1 MKSKIRGFQETSI
14 DYKPVPMNML
24 VEGGAVAFVL
34 DWNGVAV
41 GFGSDRIH
49 TRIGRRSSLDSC
61 QTNDDDKRMPKCEI

>member
-24 VEGGAVAFVL
+24 VEGGAVAFAL

-41 GFGSDRIH
+41 
-49 TRIGRRSSLDSC
+49 C